1 MKRLIYIFFAL
12 ATVGTL
18 HAQDY
23 GRNLGAVSV
32 TYNGSGSKTFKYA
45 DDLVE
50 LSIPKE
56 SISEITVQAK
66 NVSSSPIYFNWSESY
81 FVLNEE
87 TVPVVDN
94 AAGSAAAFGLAT
106 KEVNSVA
113 PNAKIANGSKVDLK
127 IGSKK
132 GMFWDYR
139 DANNY
144 FKQNGKPREDK
155 LVLVFEQDG
164 KKLEKTIPIQV
175 YTSKIVKQ
183 LKK

>member
-1 MKRLIYIFFAL
+1 MKILIYIFFAL
-12 ATVGTL
+12 ASLGTIK
-18 HAQDY
+18 AQDY

-32 TYNGSGSKTFKYA
+32 TYNGSGSKTFKYG

-50 LSIPKE
+50 LSVPKE

-106 KEVNSVA
+106 KEINSVA
-113 PNAKIANGSKVDLK
+113 PNAKIANGSRIDLK

-132 GMFWDYR
+132 GMLWDYR
-139 DANNY
+139 DANDY

-155 LVLVFEQDG
+155 LVLIFEQDG
-164 KKLEKTIPIQV
+164 KKHEKTIPIQI
-175 YTSKIVKQ
+175 YTSKIIKQ